1 MYRLRIATE
10 LERKWRSVLDHELA
24 LTLPTAEGFTT
35 IVAFNHA
42 QTLDLNHRAYRCT
55 VDIRRGPNREVQVS
69 AEHSDGHAAIR
80 HALARAK
87 RDLARKRRRHLTQ
100 TTSREHIL

>member
-55 VDIRRGPNREVQVS
+55 VVETIDAYVVRAVRN
-69 AEHSDGHAAIR
+69 AAYD
-80 HALARAK
+80 HL
-87 RDLARKRRRHLTQ
+87 RRRK
-100 TTSREHIL
+100 SANRFAIVWR